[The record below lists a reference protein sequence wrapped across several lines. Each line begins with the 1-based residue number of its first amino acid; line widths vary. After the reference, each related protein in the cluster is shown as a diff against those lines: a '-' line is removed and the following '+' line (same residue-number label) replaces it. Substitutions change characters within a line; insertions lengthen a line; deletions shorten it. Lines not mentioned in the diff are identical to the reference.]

1 MTTLHPIMKDYLSSS
16 ESLDKIVLRHYDKSN
31 FLEMVWAQLI
41 DEIHQ
46 KSMNQSLLEAIDKA
60 IIKGHSDPNI
70 FMLFIAIALS
80 YNNVFLQFDK
90 SHSLCSIALSLKQE
104 KIQPIVRALFLQH
117 YANLLRKEGKINE
130 CMKLMDESLSLI
142 SSDDPRYSVILNNT
156 YFMVAIQGKLKENGA
171 YHLDSL
177 QWSSKEDQFLYL
189 TELKIENSI
198 IIGDYEEGLALLKSY
213 KAYPQTSL
221 APRFIDYTNLFQIIS
236 GDLIE
241 ANYKEQEFKDL
252 AKSLQLLLFGKVE
265 ESKQIFGNL
274 MERSIKKTLFKVI
287 TYYLPINFEIS
298 LGNKGMAK
306 LLLQEKEKKG
316 DVSYFDDFFYGRL
329 YLLENDLVNAERSF
343 VRLLENVKR
352 FGAKN
357 RLIFEMQ
364 FAKELNLTYQLQLLN
379 GWKSISKTEPNKEKP
394 EVIKKTL
401 PKEKGIKLLIGK
413 SKAIRNVK
421 DLVKKYAKLRGP
433 VLVTGET
440 GTGKE
445 LVSRAIH
452 DEGLFPDEPFLAI
465 NCGALTDSLLQSE
478 LFGYEAGAF
487 TGAQKQRKGIFEAAG
502 KGTVFLDEFGD
513 ISPKLQVSLLR
524 VFELNEIRLL
534 GGTTNRKIQCK
545 IVIATNTD
553 LHKAVTEK
561 RFREDLYFR
570 LAKFEV
576 RLPALREKKEDLPEL
591 IQYFLDKN
599 CRSNENKMISN
610 GLILKLMDYHWPG
623 NIRELKNE
631 IDRLYIL
638 NPDIT
643 FLDVE
648 HFDFSHLQVKGN
660 YNQNSQTI
668 PLNSNKNTADGTI
681 DQDMSRIIRK
691 GFSIERRIDLI
702 KEMFKKYR
710 KMTRNQI
717 MEINNISSTTA
728 TKCLKNLL
736 HSGFIV
742 RRTPTKSSRTDYFE
756 FVENNII
763 SDSLARQ
770 P

>member
-1 MTTLHPIMKDYLSSS
+1 MSALHPIMKDYLSSS
-16 ESLDKIVLRHYDKSN
+16 ESLDRIVLRHYDKNN
-31 FLEMVWAQLI
+31 FLETVWAQLI

-46 KSMNQSLLEAIDKA
+46 KSMNQSLLESIDKA
-60 IIKGHSDPNI
+60 IVKGHSDPNI
-70 FMLFIAIALS
+70 FMLFISIALS
-80 YNNVFLQFDK
+80 YNNAFMQFDK

-104 KIQPIVRALFLQH
+104 KIKPIVRALFLQH
-117 YANLLRKEGKINE
+117 YANLLRKEGKVSE

-142 SSDDPRYSVILNNT
+142 SSNDPRYSVILNNT
-156 YFMVAIQGKLKENGA
+156 FFMIAVQGKLKENGV
-171 YHLDSL
+171 YQLDSL
-177 QWSSKEDQFLYL
+177 QWASKEDQFLYL

-198 IIGDYEEGLALLKSY
+198 IIGDYEEGLALLNSY
-213 KAYPQTSL
+213 KANSQIGL
-221 APRFIDYTNLFQIIS
+221 APRFVDYTNLLQIIS

-241 ANYKEQEFKDL
+241 ANYKEKEYKDL
-252 AKSLQLLLFGKVE
+252 AKSLQLLLFGRVE

-274 MERSIKKTLFKVI
+274 MESSIKKTLFKVI
-287 TYYLPINFEIS
+287 AYYLPINFEIS

-329 YLLENDLVNAERSF
+329 YLLENDLEKAERSF

-352 FGAKN
+352 FGAMN
-357 RLIFEMQ
+357 RLIFELQ
-364 FAKELNLTYQLQLLN
+364 FAKELNLDRQLQLLN
-379 GWKSISKTEPNKEKP
+379 GWKLISKTVPNEEKP
-394 EVIKKTL
+394 EVIKNAW

-421 DLVKKYAKLRGP
+421 DLVKKYAKLRAP
-433 VLVTGET
+433 VLITGET

-534 GGTTNRKIQCK
+534 GGTTTRKIQCK
-545 IVIATNTD
+545 IVIATNAD
-553 LHKAVTEK
+553 LHKAVAEK

-570 LAKFEV
+570 MAKFEV
-576 RLPALREKKEDLPEL
+576 KLPALREKKEDLPEL

-599 CRSNENKMISN
+599 CRPHENKMISN
-610 GLILKLMDYHWPG
+610 GLILRLMDYHWPG

-648 HFDFSHLQVKGN
+648 HFDFSHLQLIGK
-660 YNQNSQTI
+660 YNQSTQS
-668 PLNSNKNTADGTI
+668 LTANQDIKIAEGTT
-681 DQDMSRIIRK
+681 DQGLSKIIRK
-691 GFSIERRIDLI
+691 GFSFEQHVELI

-717 MEINNISSTTA
+717 MEVNNISSTTA
-728 TKCLKNLL
+728 TKCLKRLVR
-736 HSGFIV
+736 SGFIV
-742 RRTPTKSSRTDYFE
+742 RRTPTKSTRTDYFE
-756 FVENNII
+756 FVDNHTIA
-763 SDSLARQ
+763 DSLVGQ

>member
-1 MTTLHPIMKDYLSSS
+1 MSTLHPIMKDYLSSS
-16 ESLDKIVLRHYDKSN
+16 ESLDRIVLRHYDKNN
-31 FLEMVWAQLI
+31 FLETVWAQLI

-46 KSMNQSLLEAIDKA
+46 KSMNQSLLESIDKA
-60 IIKGHSDPNI
+60 IVKGHPDQNI

-80 YNNVFLQFDK
+80 YNNAFMQFEK

-117 YANLLRKEGKINE
+117 YANLLRKEGKVSE
-130 CMKLMDESLSLI
+130 CMKLMDESVSLI
-142 SSDDPRYSVILNNT
+142 SSNDPRYSVILNNT
-156 YFMVAIQGKLKENGA
+156 FFMIAVQGKLKENGV
-171 YHLDSL
+171 YKLDSL
-177 QWSSKEDQFLYL
+177 QWASKEDQFLYL

-198 IIGDYEEGLALLKSY
+198 LIGDYEEGLALLNSY
-213 KAYPQTSL
+213 KAYSQIEL
-221 APRFIDYTNLFQIIS
+221 APRFTDYTNLLQIIS
-236 GDLIE
+236 GELSE
-241 ANYKEQEFKDL
+241 ANYKEQEYKDL

-265 ESKQIFGNL
+265 ESKKIFGKL
-274 MERSIKKTLFKVI
+274 MESSIKKTLFRIV
-287 TYYLPINFEIS
+287 TYYMPVNFEIT

-316 DVSYFDDFFYGRL
+316 DVSYMDDFFYGRL
-329 YLLENDLVNAERSF
+329 YLIENDLVAAEKSF
-343 VRLLENVKR
+343 VRLQENVSR

-357 RLIFEMQ
+357 RLIYEMQ
-364 FAKELNLTYQLQLLN
+364 FAKELSLANQLQLLN
-379 GWKSISKTEPNKEKP
+379 GWKSIARTEPYKEKVAILK
-394 EVIKKTL
+394 EVSS
-401 PKEKGIKLLIGK
+401 KEKGIKLLIGK
-413 SKAIRNVK
+413 SKGIKNVK
-421 DLVKKYAKLRGP
+421 DLVKKYAKLKVP

-440 GTGKE
+440 GTGKD
-445 LVSRAIH
+445 LVARAIH
-452 DEGLFPDEPFLAI
+452 DEGVYPEEPFLAI

-534 GGTTNRKIQCK
+534 GGTSTRKIQCK
-545 IVIATNTD
+545 IVIATNVD
-553 LHKAVTEK
+553 LHIAVAEK

-570 LAKFEV
+570 LAKFEI
-576 RLPALREKKEDLPEL
+576 RMPSLREKKEDLPEL

-599 CRSNENKMISN
+599 CHPHENKMISN
-610 GLILKLMDYHWPG
+610 GLILKLMEYHWPG

-638 NPDIT
+638 NPDT
-643 FLDVE
+643 TYLDVE
-648 HFDFSHLQVKGN
+648 HFDFSHLQIKAKSG
-660 YNQNSQTI
+660 QNSQNI
-668 PLNSNKNTADGTI
+668 QASLNVKIADNPLDEDLS
-681 DQDMSRIIRK
+681 IILRN
-691 GFSIERRIDLI
+691 GLSFERRIELI

-717 MEINNISSTTA
+717 MEVSNISSTTA
-728 TKCLKNLL
+728 TKCLKSLVN
-736 HSGFIV
+736 SGFII
-742 RRTPTKSSRTDYFE
+742 RRTPTKSTRTDYFE
-756 FVENNII
+756 FVENNSI
-763 SDSLARQ
+763 SNSLAKQ